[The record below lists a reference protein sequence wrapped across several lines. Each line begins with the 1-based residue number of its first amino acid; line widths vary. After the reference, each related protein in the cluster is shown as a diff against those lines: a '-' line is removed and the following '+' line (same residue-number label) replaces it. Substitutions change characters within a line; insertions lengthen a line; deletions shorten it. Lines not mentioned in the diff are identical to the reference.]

1 MSEEV
6 ERIITIP
13 MRATK
18 MAPRTKRAARA
29 IKEIRDNIARHMKAD
44 VEKIWIDKSLNEKI
58 WERGIQNPPRKITVK
73 EVKFED
79 GLVEVSLVVP
89 VETKENVE

>member
-73 EVKFED
+73 AVKFED

-89 VETKENVE
+89 VETKGNVE

>member
-29 IKEIRDNIARHMKAD
+29 IKEIRDNIARHIKAD

-73 EVKFED
+73 AVKFED